1 MRACFQ
7 KNLSSVLLKHRIM
20 WLNSFPN
27 KKILDLPK
35 LKAFVEK
42 IYVTRE
48 MKFVLGRVENIVGKG
63 ENAGYQLTLAKR
75 Q

>member
-1 MRACFQ
+1 
-7 KNLSSVLLKHRIM
+7 M

-27 KKILDLPK
+27 NKILDLPK